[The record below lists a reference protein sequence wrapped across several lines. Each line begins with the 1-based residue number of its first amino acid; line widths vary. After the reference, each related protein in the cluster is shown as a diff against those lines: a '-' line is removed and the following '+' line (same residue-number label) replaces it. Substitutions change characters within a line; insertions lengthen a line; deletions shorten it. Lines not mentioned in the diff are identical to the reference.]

1 MYRTREVA
9 ELLGLSPA
17 KVRRLARAG
26 LLDVARDSG
35 GYCFTFQDVVLLRG
49 AAELESADLPARRVR
64 SALRRLREQLPGRPL
79 SAVQVGAEGGR
90 VIAREAGSAWEPLTG
105 QYVLL
110 LEGAAPGATKES
122 GDVTP
127 LDRPPHEGGS
137 LRAGERGPDRWFEL
151 GLELESTSSEEA
163 RRAYARTLELRPD
176 HPDAHVNLGRL
187 LHEQGELP
195 AAEAHYRCALAASPE
210 SATAAFNLGV
220 VLQDLGRAER
230 AIEAYLR
237 ALAADPD
244 LADAHF
250 NLSRLYEDTGDRAAA
265 LRHLRSYSQLTRT
278 S

>member
-49 AAELESADLPARRVR
+49 AAELESADLPAVRVR
-64 SALRRLREQLPGRPL
+64 SALRQLREQLPGRPL

-90 VIAREAGSAWEPLTG
+90 VIAREADSAWEPETG
-105 QYVLL
+105 QYVLP
-110 LEGAAPGATKES
+110 LEGAAAASKAS

-137 LRAGERGPDRWFEL
+137 RRAGEREPDGWFEL
-151 GLELESTSSEEA
+151 GLELESTSPDEA

-187 LHEQGELP
+187 LHEQGELA

-220 VLQDLGRAER
+220 ILQDLGRAER

-265 LRHLRSYSQLTRT
+265 LRHLRSYSQGTRT

>member
-1 MYRTREVA
+1 MESARPAHLHERGEPDFLAQPPTDVYRAREVA
-9 ELLGLSPA
+9 EVLGLSPA
-17 KVRRLARAG
+17 KVRGLARAG

-35 GYCFTFQDVVLLRG
+35 GYCFNFQDVVLLRG
-49 AAELESADLPARRVR
+49 TAELESADLPARRVR
-64 SALRRLREQLPGRPL
+64 SALRRLREQLSGRPL
-79 SAVQVGAEGGR
+79 SAGHVGPEGGR
-90 VIAREAGSAWEPLTG
+90 VIAREAGSAWEPQTG
-105 QYVLL
+105 QYVLP
-110 LEGAAPGATKES
+110 LE
-122 GDVTP
+122 
-127 LDRPPHEGGS
+127 
-137 LRAGERGPDRWFEL
+137 
-151 GLELESTSSEEA
+151 
-163 RRAYARTLELRPD
+163 
-176 HPDAHVNLGRL
+176 
-187 LHEQGELP
+187 

>member
-1 MYRTREVA
+1 M
-9 ELLGLSPA
+9 
-17 KVRRLARAG
+17 ARAG

-79 SAVQVGAEGGR
+79 SAVHVGTAGGR
-90 VIAREAGSAWEPLTG
+90 VIAREASSAWEPLTG

-110 LEGAAPGATKES
+110 LEGAAPGASKES
-122 GDVTP
+122 GDVTA
-127 LDRPPHEGGS
+127 LDRRPHEGGS
-137 LRAGERGPDRWFEL
+137 LRAGERGPDDWFEL
-151 GLELESTSSEEA
+151 GLELESTSPDEA

-176 HPDAHVNLGRL
+176 HP
-187 LHEQGELP
+187 
-195 AAEAHYRCALAASPE
+195 
-210 SATAAFNLGV
+210 
-220 VLQDLGRAER
+220 
-230 AIEAYLR
+230 
-237 ALAADPD
+237 
-244 LADAHF
+244 DAHF